1 MVQNKI
7 ETHLEELLKMLVY
20 IKDRTLLKF
29 PIMCMF
35 IVNMKQLFWSIY
47 NHDNK
52 KLLFYF
58 KRYDIMMLPKD
69 S

>member
-29 PIMCMF
+29 PIVCMS
-35 IVNMKQLFWSIY
+35 IVNMKQLF
-47 NHDNK
+47 
-52 KLLFYF
+52 
-58 KRYDIMMLPKD
+58 
-69 S
+69 